1 MTLSA
6 CDSQSPSA
14 ARKLVARV
22 SWFFLA
28 TAIQGGISFVMV
40 PVITYVLGP
49 REFGIFALMT
59 GVGGVLSL
67 FGALGAGYLYAEH
80 YNGLSVPNRR
90 ELVSTTFWMGAICLV
105 PITGLVL
112 GLWPVLTAYFEAL
125 AVIPTLGAS
134 LVLVS
139 VIACYP
145 WSLAIE
151 ILVLEGR
158 AQLYATIIVSQAI
171 VSALTTV
178 VGLYALEWGIFAI
191 FFGYSVGTLA
201 LLLGSMIVLQPYLE
215 WSIKQVWVKRAARI
229 GGAVTVANLLES
241 LQSFLERYLLSL
253 QAGIVQTGLYSH
265 SQQYKSLVS
274 LPLKAA
280 ARGIWPISLSEARL
294 QRSEFLL
301 TKRTWEIG
309 YSAVAIAGIGF
320 AIFGKELVA
329 LWTHDRFTAA
339 YRLIALWMVFVLIQ
353 NAGKAQTAILYA
365 TGNSVRYAKLMVG
378 SAVAGIAAL
387 FMLVPSL
394 GSTGVLLALLLQQ
407 ILLRVGVQYVARTIR
422 QSPFQDA
429 WVFIGCGGIVL
440 ALVLAE
446 PLSGEGYQRVLLFLA
461 MVVPFATQLARL
473 VLSVLHE
480 RANRS
485 IELTV

>member
-191 FFGYSVGTLA
+191 FFGNTFLYFFFILA
-201 LLLGSMIVLQPYLE
+201 LKTGVY
-215 WSIKQVWVKRAARI
+215 
-229 GGAVTVANLLES
+229 S
-241 LQSFLERYLLSL
+241 LPIFIFLNYYLLTDIKKLLIYNDGS
-253 QAGIVQTGLYSH
+253 IYIN
-265 SQQYKSLVS
+265 YFFKS
-274 LPLKAA
+274 K
-280 ARGIWPISLSEARL
+280 
-294 QRSEFLL
+294 
-301 TKRTWEIG
+301 
-309 YSAVAIAGIGF
+309 
-320 AIFGKELVA
+320 
-329 LWTHDRFTAA
+329 
-339 YRLIALWMVFVLIQ
+339 
-353 NAGKAQTAILYA
+353 
-365 TGNSVRYAKLMVG
+365 
-378 SAVAGIAAL
+378 
-387 FMLVPSL
+387 
-394 GSTGVLLALLLQQ
+394 
-407 ILLRVGVQYVARTIR
+407 
-422 QSPFQDA
+422 
-429 WVFIGCGGIVL
+429 
-440 ALVLAE
+440 
-446 PLSGEGYQRVLLFLA
+446 
-461 MVVPFATQLARL
+461 
-473 VLSVLHE
+473 
-480 RANRS
+480 S
-485 IELTV
+485 IELTSIKKVQLKQTNSRLGSTVFVIYTIQKNIVFDVIDTKIDEINNIFRFFKSKGIIVEIKSNLAMHKKLKELTI